1 MLYHKLEFQRLLYYY
16 LLFCII
22 IIMMDTLSASM
33 KVDDVV
39 LKEVQMEVDGSVK
52 ERARAGLSL

>member
-16 LLFCII
+16 LLFCL
-22 IIMMDTLSASM
+22 IIMMDTLSASR

>member
-1 MLYHKLEFQRLLYYY
+1 
-16 LLFCII
+16 
-22 IIMMDTLSASM
+22 MMDSLSASG